1 MSARA
6 VDIPHIISFLST
18 GTTIEKGTVIVTGT
32 PTGIGYTQKPPVL
45 LQDGDA
51 ADIHPSTHDPDRNAA
66 NIKDALYF
74 LGVDAVG
81 LSACPYW
88 TYYSNEAAGQQNTT
102 YHTNAI

>member
-45 LQDGDA
+45 LQDGDNMTVS
-51 ADIHPSTHDPDRNAA
+51 IDR
-66 NIKDALYF
+66 IGAL
-74 LGVDAVG
+74 
-81 LSACPYW
+81 
-88 TYYSNEAAGQQNTT
+88 
-102 YHTNAI
+102 TNFVQRN